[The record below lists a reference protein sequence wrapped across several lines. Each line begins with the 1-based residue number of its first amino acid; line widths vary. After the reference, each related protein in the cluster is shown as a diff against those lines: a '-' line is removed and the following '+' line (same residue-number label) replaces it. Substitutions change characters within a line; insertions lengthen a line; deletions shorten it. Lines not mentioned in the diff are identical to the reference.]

1 MSRTGSSTGD
11 RPASADLSG
20 SIYLITSD
28 GQTLKLPM
36 PSTSP
41 YDPLTWSLTKRLL
54 AMGVLVLYSIVSMME
69 TQAATLMYRSFA
81 AEFNGNQVDKFPLNI
96 LVSTPS
102 TLSLGL
108 GAFLWIPLSVAVG
121 RRPVFLLASC
131 CLTLATVLAANAS
144 GFYQLLGALS
154 LQGFSAGLSLSASI
168 LIVIDLTFIDER
180 PNALGM
186 FWSIGL
192 GGALLSLPSVTP
204 LSSPG
209 WRGFYAAWVGPCLA
223 VFVCAF
229 FFLPETYF
237 VRPAVAFDGRILVQ
251 GGSEKV
257 RMYDDWEQ
265 IPGNKVYDDSASGS
279 TSTSTSTSAA
289 TAAATT
295 TTTTTTATGQ
305 AVSVVPETLW
315 QGMVRRWGVRKSGA
329 GFREMWTCYVQT
341 ILCACNPLV
350 FWVAILN
357 ALNFGAMLF
366 IGETYA
372 VVMSQPPYNLPE
384 RVISMVNPVS
394 AIGSLLAWPVS
405 TILTSRVA
413 RRLTLRNGGIRDAEH
428 YLIAFLPPVLAGA
441 GSVFLYG
448 LTVHYKWSFIWIFVS
463 YLINAFS
470 AASYGIASTLWVTE
484 AFPRWAAPAMIIVG
498 GAGYMLSFATSYA
511 VTPWLDSQGYL
522 GANFELGAI
531 LLIVGGVAVPLAFWG
546 KSLRQYIDGKWGVSE
561 AGALRPQQTGEQ
573 HFH

>member
-1 MSRTGSSTGD
+1 MSRVGSRTGD

-36 PSTSP
+36 PSNSP
-41 YDPLTWSLTKRLL
+41 YDPLNWSLPKRLF
-54 AMGVLVLYSIVSMME
+54 AMGVLILYSIVSMME
-69 TQAATLMYRSFA
+69 TQAASLMYRSLA
-81 AEFNGNQVDKFPLNI
+81 AEFNGKQPDKFPLNV

-108 GAFLWIPLSVAVG
+108 GAFLWIPLSVAIG

-131 CLTLATVLAANAS
+131 FLTLATILAANAS

-154 LQGFSAGLSLSASI
+154 LQGFSAGLSLSASM

-186 FWSIGL
+186 FWSIGC
-192 GGALLSLPSVTP
+192 GGGLLSLPSVTT
-204 LSSPG
+204 LAAPG
-209 WRGFYAAWVGPCLA
+209 WRGFYSAWIILCLA
-223 VFVCAF
+223 VFICAF

-251 GGSEKV
+251 GGSEKIQI
-257 RMYDDWEQ
+257 YDDWEQ
-265 IPGNKVYDDSASGS
+265 TPGGEAYD
-279 TSTSTSTSAA
+279 
-289 TAAATT
+289 TA
-295 TTTTTTATGQ
+295 Q
-305 AVSVVPETLW
+305 SEPVPETVW
-315 QGMVRRWGVRKSGA
+315 QGMVRRWGVAKRGA

-341 ILCACNPLV
+341 MLCACNPLV

-372 VVMSQPPYNLPE
+372 VVMSQPPYSLPE

-394 AIGSLLAWPVS
+394 AIGSFLAWPVS

-448 LTVHYKWSFIWIFVS
+448 LTVHYKWNFIWIFVS

-470 AASYGIASTLWVTE
+470 AAAYGIASTLWVTE
-484 AFPRWAAPAMIIVG
+484 AFPRWAAPAMVIVG
-498 GAGYMLSFATSYA
+498 GAGYMLSFATSYV
-511 VTPWLDSQGYL
+511 VTPWLKSQGYL
-522 GANFELGAI
+522 GANFELGAV
-531 LLIVGGVAVPLAFWG
+531 LLIVGGIAVPLAFWG
-546 KSLRQYIDGKWGVSE
+546 KSLRQYIDGRWGVSE
-561 AGALRPQQTGEQ
+561 AGALRPQ
-573 HFH
+573 

>member
-1 MSRTGSSTGD
+1 MSRASSRSSD

-28 GQTLKLPM
+28 GKTLKLPM
-36 PSTSP
+36 PSNSP
-41 YDPLTWSLTKRLL
+41 YDPLNWSLSKRLV
-54 AMGVLVLYSIVSMME
+54 AMGVLILYSIVSMLE
-69 TQAATLMYRSFA
+69 TQAASLMYKSLA
-81 AEFNGNQVDKFPLNI
+81 VEFNGQQADKFPLNL

-102 TLSLGL
+102 TIFLGL

-131 CLTLATVLAANAS
+131 FLTLATALAANAS

-186 FWSIGL
+186 FWSVGCGAGL
-192 GGALLSLPSVTP
+192 VSLRIVPALAA
-204 LSSPG
+204 PG
-209 WRGFYAAWVGPCLA
+209 WRSFYTAWLVPCLA

-237 VRPAVAFDGRILVQ
+237 VRPAVAFDGHILVQ

-257 RMYDDWEQ
+257 KMYDDWEEL
-265 IPGNKVYDDSASGS
+265 PGGKA
-279 TSTSTSTSAA
+279 SAA
-289 TAAATT
+289 I
-295 TTTTTTATGQ
+295 Q
-305 AVSVVPETLW
+305 AEAVPETVW

-341 ILCACNPLV
+341 MLCACNPLV

-357 ALNFGAMLF
+357 ALNFGAMIF

-413 RRLTLRNGGIRDAEH
+413 RRLTLRNSGIRDAEH
-428 YLIAFLPPVLAGA
+428 YLIAFLPAVLAGA

-448 LTVHYKWSFIWIFVS
+448 FTVHYKWSFIWIFVS

-470 AASYGIASTLWVTE
+470 AAAYGIASTLWVTE
-484 AFPRWAAPAMIIVG
+484 AFPRWAAPAMVIVG

-511 VTPWLDSQGYL
+511 VTPWLRSQGYL

-531 LLIVGGVAVPLAFWG
+531 LLVVGGVAVPLAFWG
-546 KSLRQYIDGKWGVSE
+546 KSLRQYIDGRWGVSE
-561 AGALRPQQTGEQ
+561 AGALRPQ
-573 HFH
+573 

>member
-1 MSRTGSSTGD
+1 MGRAGSRAGG
-11 RPASADLSG
+11 RPTSADMFG

-28 GQTLKLPM
+28 GTTLKLPM

-54 AMGVLVLYSIVSMME
+54 AMAVLVLYSIVSMVE
-69 TQAATLMYRSFA
+69 TQAASLMYRSLA
-81 AEFNGNQVDKFPLNI
+81 AEFNGNQVDRFPLNI

-102 TLSLGL
+102 TIFLGL
-108 GAFLWIPLSVAVG
+108 GAFLWIPLSVAIG

-131 CLTLATVLAANAS
+131 LLTISTALAANAS
-144 GFYQLLGALS
+144 GFYQLLAALS
-154 LQGFSAGLSLSASI
+154 LQGFSTGLSLSASI

-186 FWSIGL
+186 FWSIGCS
-192 GGALLSLPSVTP
+192 GGLLALPSVTP

-209 WRGFYAAWVGPCLA
+209 WRSFYTAWLGPCLA
-223 VFVCAF
+223 VLVCAF

-237 VRPAVAFDGRILVQ
+237 VRPAVAFNGRILVQ
-251 GGSEKV
+251 DGSEMVQMCDDWDQVPGKDHQ
-257 RMYDDWEQ
+257 MIPDKKSYDD
-265 IPGNKVYDDSASGS
+265 DDSASGS
-279 TSTSTSTSAA
+279 LSPSTSTSAA
-289 TAAATT
+289 PVAAAA
-295 TTTTTTATGQ
+295 TATGQ
-305 AVSVVPETLW
+305 AASVVPESRW

-341 ILCACNPLV
+341 MLCACNPLV

-366 IGETYA
+366 IGGTYA

-384 RVISMVNPVS
+384 RVVSMVNPVS

-413 RRLTLRNGGIRDAEH
+413 RRLTLRNGGFRDAEH
-428 YLIAFLPPVLAGA
+428 YLIAFLPPILAGA

-448 LTVHYKWSFIWIFVS
+448 LTVHYKWNFIWIFVS
-463 YLINAFS
+463 YLVNSFS
-470 AASYGIASTLWVTE
+470 AASFGIASTLWVTE

-511 VTPWLDSQGYL
+511 VTPWLESQGYL
-522 GANFELGAI
+522 GANFQLGAI

-546 KSLRQYIDGKWGVSE
+546 KSLRQYIDGKWGMSE
-561 AGALRPQQTGEQ
+561 AGALRPQ
-573 HFH
+573 

>member
-1 MSRTGSSTGD
+1 MSRVSSRSGV

-28 GQTLKLPM
+28 GKTLKLPM
-36 PSTSP
+36 ASKSP
-41 YDPLTWSLTKRLL
+41 NDPLNWSLPKRLL
-54 AMGVLVLYSIVSMME
+54 AMGVLMLYSLVAMLE
-69 TQAATLMYRSFA
+69 TQAASLMYKSLA
-81 AEFNGNQVDKFPLNI
+81 IEFNGQQADEYPLNI

-108 GAFLWIPLSVAVG
+108 GAFLWIPLSVAIG

-131 CLTLATVLAANAS
+131 CLILATALAANAS
-144 GFYQLLGALS
+144 GYYQLLGALS

-180 PNALGM
+180 PNVLGM
-186 FWSIGL
+186 FWSLGCGVGL
-192 GGALLSLPSVTP
+192 ASLPIVPALATS
-204 LSSPG
+204 G
-209 WRGFYAAWVGPCLA
+209 WRSFYSAWLFPCLA
-223 VFVCAF
+223 VFICVF

-237 VRPAVAFDGRILVQ
+237 VRPAVAYDGHILVQ
-251 GGSEKV
+251 GGAEKV
-257 RMYDDWEQ
+257 KIYDDWEEL
-265 IPGNKVYDDSASGS
+265 PGGKVSEAI
-279 TSTSTSTSAA
+279 
-289 TAAATT
+289 
-295 TTTTTTATGQ
+295 Q
-305 AVSVVPETLW
+305 AEAVPETVW
-315 QGMVRRWGVRKSGA
+315 QGMVRRWGVRRSGA
-329 GFREMWTCYVQT
+329 GFREMWTCYMQT
-341 ILCACNPLV
+341 LLCACNPLV

-357 ALNFGAMLF
+357 ALNFGAMIF

-394 AIGSLLAWPVS
+394 AIGSFLAWPAS

-413 RRLTLRNGGIRDAEH
+413 RRMTLRNGGIRDAEH
-428 YLIAFLPPVLAGA
+428 YLVAFLPAVLAGA

-463 YLINAFS
+463 YLLSSFS
-470 AASYGIASTLWVTE
+470 GVAYGIASTLWVTE

-498 GAGYMLSFATSYA
+498 GAGYMLSFATSSA
-511 VTPWLDSQGYL
+511 VTPWLRSQGYL

-531 LLIVGGVAVPLAFWG
+531 LLVVGGIAVPLAFWG
-546 KSLRQYIDGKWGVSE
+546 KSLRQYIDGRWGVSE
-561 AGALRPQQTGEQ
+561 AGALRPQ
-573 HFH
+573 